1 MDFEEFHQGI
11 SRNFQGN
18 FTEFRRVFKGKNCFG
33 CFKDRS
39 VQGKFKKFKGNF
51 KEFQGWERE
60 SGSLDYGSLDHGSV
74 SPGASIKEFQE
85 ISRNFK
91 DGSVSLDY
99 GSLDHGSVSPGASIK
114 EFQEI
119 SRNFKDGSVSPGA
132 SIMGASTLWGHIM
145 YFLMFDIYSVTAGVC
160 WGPHVAA

>member
-91 DGSVSLDY
+91 DGSVS
-99 GSLDHGSVSPGASIK
+99 
-114 EFQEI
+114 
-119 SRNFKDGSVSPGA
+119 PGA